1 MKADKIRDLDRAELD
16 KQLSDM
22 REQTFRLQFQMRMGQ
37 MDPLKKYRQLRKDR
51 ARILTI
57 LRERELAG
65 ETAPAPPV
73 AATAKKKKG
82 K

>member
-16 KQLSDM
+16 KQLNDM

-65 ETAPAPPV
+65 ETAPAAP